1 LEVDTW
7 LLTPPLATGASVLIL
22 GLLAGAP
29 LSPLS
34 WADFIAREIFLP

>member
-1 LEVDTW
+1 V
-7 LLTPPLATGASVLIL
+7 ATGASVLVL

-34 WADFIAREIFLP
+34 WAALIAEEIFARP